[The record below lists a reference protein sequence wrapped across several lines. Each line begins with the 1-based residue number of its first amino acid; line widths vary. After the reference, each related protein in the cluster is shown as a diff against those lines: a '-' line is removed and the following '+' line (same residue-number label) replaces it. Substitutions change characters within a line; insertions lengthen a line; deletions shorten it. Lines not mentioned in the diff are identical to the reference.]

1 MKTHFIAPVDL
12 NALMFMNFSNL
23 SEFHSL
29 LGDAEKAEEYSAKAA
44 EVKAAIRAVMYDEE
58 DGVWYDYDI
67 SSQVKKD
74 TIYFRYHRLSHCSLS
89 LQKLRKHFYPSNLF
103 PLWAEC
109 YEAGERIAVA
119 EAACR

>member
-74 TIYFRYHRLSHCSLS
+74 
-89 LQKLRKHFYPSNLF
+89 
-103 PLWAEC
+103 
-109 YEAGERIAVA
+109 
-119 EAACR
+119 